1 MQVLNCYAVRSNR
14 FFLHQTLFY
23 YLTSKIFCM
32 KFLCAMK
39 FRKLTIPC
47 GSNKC
52 LICKN
57 IEFVALTKHLK
68 LKNCKIKKTIK
79 SSNVVTYTEL
89 KLILIPYSVVA
100 LLSLTSGFTLSLTTG
115 YKKQRK
121 LEVESHS
128 T

>member
-1 MQVLNCYAVRSNR
+1 
-14 FFLHQTLFY
+14 
-23 YLTSKIFCM
+23 
-32 KFLCAMK
+32 MK

-52 LICKN
+52 LIFKN